1 MDILREYGSKILYH
15 ALISL
20 GVVRVM
26 RRLNR
31 DKWAVLMYHNIV
43 PDECP
48 IDAWTLV
55 RESAF
60 RKQMELL
67 KQHYDVV
74 PIGDLIH
81 DTIDRSQAL
90 RKSYKPKAVITFD
103 DGYRNNYTV
112 ALPILKEFNFPA
124 TVFVCS
130 GFLNSTNMAWYDKV
144 IYAIQRSS
152 CNQIELDRKTYSFKH
167 PRRDGRWDRINT
179 LLTDLKAK
187 TGHERAV
194 IVEEIETTL
203 QVEHDQN
210 ECFAFLSDG
219 EVKEMHQSGLIT
231 IGAHTANHELL
242 TQVSLE
248 EAEKTVMK
256 NYQDLRTIIDHDV
269 FFISYPNG
277 NYNMKILEL
286 MHALPFKAA
295 CTTKS
300 DLYSRKYTV
309 FEVPRIGVGGYDSNA
324 NLLIKMSG
332 LKKMLS
338 L

>member
-1 MDILREYGSKILYH
+1 MDILREHGSKMLYH

-20 GVVRVM
+20 GIVRMM

-55 RESAF
+55 RASAF
-60 RKQMELL
+60 RQQMELL
-67 KQHYDVV
+67 RQHYDVV
-74 PIGDLIH
+74 PIGDIIH
-81 DTIDRSQAL
+81 DTTDGSHAL
-90 RKSYKPKAVITFD
+90 RESCKPKAVITFD
-103 DGYRNNYTV
+103 DGYRNNYSI

-124 TVFVCS
+124 AVFVCS
-130 GFLNSTNMAWYDKV
+130 GFLNSSKMTWYDKV

-152 CNQIELDRKTYSFKH
+152 CNQIELGEKTYSFKH
-167 PRRDGRWDRINT
+167 PRSNRRWDRIND

-187 TGHERAV
+187 TDHERAV
-194 IVEEIETTL
+194 LVEQIETTL
-203 QVEHDQN
+203 PVEHDQN

-219 EVKEMHQSGLIT
+219 EVKEMHQTGLIT

-256 NYQDLRTIIDHDV
+256 NYQDLKAIIDHDV
-269 FFISYPNG
+269 NFISYPNG

-295 CTTKS
+295 FTTKS
-300 DLYSRKYTV
+300 DLYSRMYSV
-309 FEVPRIGVGGYDSNA
+309 FEVPRIGVGGYDGNA
-324 NLLIKMSG
+324 DLLMKMSG
-332 LKKMLS
+332 LKQTMS
-338 L
+338 R